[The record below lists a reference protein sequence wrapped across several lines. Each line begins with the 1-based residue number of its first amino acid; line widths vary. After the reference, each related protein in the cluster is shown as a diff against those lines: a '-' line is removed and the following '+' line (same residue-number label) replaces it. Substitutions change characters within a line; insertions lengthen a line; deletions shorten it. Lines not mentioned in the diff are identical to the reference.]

1 MAFKKTRF
9 EISAR
14 ILKARMKKGYTQSNL
29 ADAIGVK
36 QPAVAQWEQGETMPK
51 LETLM
56 LVSKELDQPLS
67 DFFPD
72 TVANRLLGDS
82 LVGLLWI
89 RLRYWWYRRTRNKTD
104 QRPS

>member
-14 ILKARMKKGYTQSNL
+14 ILKARQEKGYTQSNL
-29 ADAIGVK
+29 ADAVGVK
-36 QPAVAQWEQGETMPK
+36 QPAVAQWEQGEVMPK

-67 DFFPD
+67 DFFPN
-72 TVANRLLGDS
+72 TVANRMLGDS
-82 LVGLLWI
+82 LAGLLWI
-89 RLRYWWYRRTRNKTD
+89 RIRYWWYRRMRNKAGQD
-104 QRPS
+104 PS